1 MSEHPLVLRRL
12 ELRDQDDVTAAV
24 AEMAAEGEHW
34 SYRYRGDLPWPDYVR
49 LVRGWEDGID
59 LPEDFVAHAELVAE
73 VDGEVVGRSSIRWEL
88 NDFLGRLGG
97 HIGYAVRPAH
107 RRQGHATEILR
118 QSVQILRDRGVRR
131 ILVTC
136 DDDNL
141 ASARVIEA
149 NGGVLEAVVPHD
161 DPDEPPRRR
170 YWISA

>member
-1 MSEHPLVLRRL
+1 LSALVLRPL
-12 ELRDQDDVTAAV
+12 ALSDEADVTAAV
-24 AEMAAEGEHW
+24 AEFAAEGGDW
-34 SYRYRGDLPWPDYVR
+34 SYRYRGDLPWPDYVA
-49 LVRGWEDGID
+49 LVHGWEHGID

-73 VDGEVVGRSSIRWEL
+73 VDGQIVGRSSIRWEL
-88 NDFLGRLGG
+88 DDFLRTLGG

-118 QSVQILRDRGVRR
+118 QSVDLLRARGVTR

-149 NGGVLEAVVPHD
+149 NGGVLEGVVPHWD
-161 DPDEPPRRR
+161 SDQPPRRR
-170 YWISA
+170 YWIT